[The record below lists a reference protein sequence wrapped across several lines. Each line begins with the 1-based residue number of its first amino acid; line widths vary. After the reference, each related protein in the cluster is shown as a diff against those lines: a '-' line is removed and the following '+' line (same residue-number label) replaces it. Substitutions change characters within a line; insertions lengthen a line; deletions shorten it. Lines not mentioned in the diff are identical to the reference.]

1 MIKETGGYLILKEG
15 NNNGW
20 DPHYKMPFGVLSRSC
35 GGISD
40 GAQRKFH
47 LLWSWVV
54 QSTKTKKEN
63 PRKEGFKKKKSFKI
77 LYDNHTKKA
86 VRTEIYWSKYFAIV
100 FLEIKL

>member
-63 PRKEGFKKKKSFKI
+63 PRKEGFKKKK
-77 LYDNHTKKA
+77 
-86 VRTEIYWSKYFAIV
+86 
-100 FLEIKL
+100 KL